1 MIKKEVI
8 TGYENLEIDIYQD
21 INLDQKKNLWFKS
34 CLNDLNWEKGFI
46 KIFGKIHQIPRLQSW
61 YADNGIEYTYSGKK
75 LKRHNWNETLIE
87 IKGEIEKI
95 TSFKFNSVLA
105 SLYRDGN
112 DSMGLH
118 ADDEKE
124 LGINPVIASLSLG
137 ESRDLYFKHKNIKK
151 SLNIPQKNGQLI
163 VMHGETQKYW
173 KHEIKKTKKL
183 KKPRINLTFRNI
195 ITNNFKIQKEKK

>member
-8 TGYENLEIDIYQD
+8 TGYKNLEIDIYQD
-21 INLDQKKNLWFKS
+21 ISLDQKKNLWFKS

-105 SLYRDGN
+105 NLYRDEN

-118 ADDEKE
+118 SDDEKE

-151 SLNIPQKNGQLI
+151 SLNIPQKNG
-163 VMHGETQKYW
+163 
-173 KHEIKKTKKL
+173 
-183 KKPRINLTFRNI
+183 
-195 ITNNFKIQKEKK
+195 

>member
-21 INLDQKKNLWFKS
+21 ISLDQKKNLWFKS

-46 KIFGKIHQIPRLQSW
+46 KIFGKTHQIPRLQSW

-105 SLYRDGN
+105 NLYRDEN

-118 ADDEKE
+118 SDDEKE

-173 KHEIKKTKKL
+173 KHEIKKTKKI

-195 ITNNFKIQKEKK
+195 ITD

>member
-21 INLDQKKNLWFKS
+21 ISLDQKKNLWFKS

-46 KIFGKIHQIPRLQSW
+46 KIFGKTHQIPRLQSW

-105 SLYRDGN
+105 NLYRDEN

-118 ADDEKE
+118 SDNEKE

-173 KHEIKKTKKL
+173 KHEIKKTKKF

-195 ITNNFKIQKEKK
+195 ITN

>member
-1 MIKKEVI
+1 LIKKEVI
-8 TGYENLEIDIYQD
+8 TGYENLEIDIYQN
-21 INLDQKKNLWFKS
+21 ISLDQKKNLWFKS

-46 KIFGKIHQIPRLQSW
+46 KIFGKTHQIPRLQSW

-105 SLYRDGN
+105 NLYRDEN

-118 ADDEKE
+118 SDNEKE

-137 ESRDLYFKHKNIKK
+137 ESRDLYFKHKKIKK

-195 ITNNFKIQKEKK
+195 ITD

>member
-21 INLDQKKNLWFKS
+21 ISLDQKKNLWFKS

-46 KIFGKIHQIPRLQSW
+46 KIFGKTHQIPRLQSW

-105 SLYRDGN
+105 NLYRDEN

-118 ADDEKE
+118 SDNEKE

-173 KHEIKKTKKL
+173 KHEIKKTKKP

-195 ITNNFKIQKEKK
+195 ITD

>member
-1 MIKKEVI
+1 LIKKEVI

-105 SLYRDGN
+105 NLYRDEN

-118 ADDEKE
+118 SDNEKE

-195 ITNNFKIQKEKK
+195 ITD